1 MSNVEAFV
9 VQREQ
14 LQDHEEMVLRLE
26 AELEQH
32 RRHIPERGA
41 KALSQQNYKEKDAY
55 LHYEV
60 CIQQWI
66 LVTISASLAVGYINY
81 YIFNQGAHLAH
92 RPFLGLLLT
101 VLMGECSQ

>member
-1 MSNVEAFV
+1 MSNVKVFV

-32 RRHIPERGA
+32 RRHTPERGA

-66 LVTISASLAVGYINY
+66 LGTISSGILN
-81 YIFNQGAHLAH
+81 YIFNQGARLCAPTPSRLAIN
-92 RPFLGLLLT
+92 RTNG
-101 VLMGECSQ
+101 

>member
-1 MSNVEAFV
+1 M
-9 VQREQ
+9 QREQ

-32 RRHIPERGA
+32 RRHTPERGA

-60 CIQQWI
+60 CKQQLI
-66 LVTISASLAVGYINY
+66 LVAISASHTAYQLLYIQLEDTPARQPY
-81 YIFNQGAHLAH
+81 
-92 RPFLGLLLT
+92 
-101 VLMGECSQ
+101 

>member
-1 MSNVEAFV
+1 M
-9 VQREQ
+9 QREQ

-60 CIQQWI
+60 CIQHWI
-66 LVTISASLAVGYINY
+66 LVTISASLAVYQLLHIQPGGTPRALGPLSRLATNHTMGY
-81 YIFNQGAHLAH
+81 
-92 RPFLGLLLT
+92 
-101 VLMGECSQ
+101 CSR

>member
-1 MSNVEAFV
+1 M
-9 VQREQ
+9 
-14 LQDHEEMVLRLE
+14 LRLE

-32 RRHIPERGA
+32 RRHTPERGA

-66 LVTISASLAVGYINY
+66 LVTISASLVVYQLFHIQPGGPLRAPTPSRLAINRT
-81 YIFNQGAHLAH
+81 LA
-92 RPFLGLLLT
+92 R
-101 VLMGECSQ
+101 